1 MLIICLLMSFTKLL
15 VAILTFCIFILGN
28 PLIAQT
34 GPWANSHGTLKGEA
48 MVRDASGGYL
58 KDVQSIVEGGG
69 DVNWQLESGLSPLM
83 GAAGG
88 GHLEIVKFLISKGA
102 DPYLKAKD
110 GRTALSYAKD
120 GGASD
125 VVKYLTNY
133 KPGAEGETA
142 NQNPALSN
150 PPPVQK
156 EPTGPWAKFNGT
168 MKGQALVRD
177 ASGGYLKDVQSIV
190 EGGGDVNWQLSS
202 GLSPLMGAS
211 GAGHLD
217 IVKFL
222 ISNGADPL
230 LKDENGLTAIDYA
243 KRNGSNDVVTYL
255 NGLSSTGNVV
265 VPVKDTT
272 RVNNPVVIVP
282 AAPIPKPEEKKPAV
296 PVATKAVPWAAFGS
310 YKVGAKV
317 KFFAGSWKTGTVK
330 EIGPIGDYT
339 KKNAAGF
346 ERKYLVTRD
355 GEYSWDESVD
365 WGKVTGVIPETYW
378 TGFFIGK
385 WKLGE
390 VMAVNT
396 RTEGNYQRDEYSFY
410 TASEVLSVTAD
421 KKYVWKNMDG
431 KEMKGTWK
439 AAEDGAGIILLKG
452 FQGLNW
458 TLRNETN
465 AVEENIRGLQT
476 ARLTTPGKM
485 SIKAQRPIQ

>member
-1 MLIICLLMSFTKLL
+1 MSLKKFLAASFAFGMIT
-15 VAILTFCIFILGN
+15 LGN
-28 PLIAQT
+28 LLFAQT
-34 GPWANSHGTLKGEA
+34 GPWANYNGTMKGQA

-58 KDVQSIVEGGG
+58 KDVESIVEGGG

-88 GHLEIVKFLISKGA
+88 GYLDIVKFLISKGA
-102 DPYLKAKD
+102 NPYLKDKN

-120 GGASD
+120 GSASD
-125 VVKYLTNY
+125 VVKYLTDY
-133 KPGAEGETA
+133 KPDATEQSG
-142 NQNPALSN
+142 NPNPAIPN
-150 PPPVQK
+150 PPPVPK

-168 MKGQALVRD
+168 MKGQAMVRD

-202 GLSPLMGAS
+202 GLSPLMGAA

-217 IVKFL
+217 IVRFL
-222 ISNGADPL
+222 ITNGANPA
-230 LKDENGLTAIDYA
+230 LKDENGLTAVDYA
-243 KRNGSNDVVTYL
+243 KRNGSNDVVKYL
-255 NGLSSTGNVV
+255 NGLTATGNVLVPV

-282 AAPIPKPEEKKPAV
+282 LAPPLPKPEEKKPKA
-296 PVATKAVPWAAFGS
+296 PEATKAVPWAAFGS

-330 EIGPIGDYT
+330 EIGPKGNYT
-339 KKNAAGF
+339 KKNADGF
-346 ERKYLVTRD
+346 ERKYLITRD
-355 GEYSWDESVD
+355 GDYSWDESVD
-365 WGKVTGVIPETYW
+365 WGNVTGVIPETYW

-396 RTEGNYQRDEYSFY
+396 RTDGYNQRDEYSFY
-410 TASEVLSVTAD
+410 AASEVLSITVD
-421 KKYVWKNMDG
+421 KKNIWKTMDG
-431 KEMKGTWK
+431 REIKGSWK
-439 AAEDGAGIILLKG
+439 AAEDGAGIVLLKA
-452 FQGLNW
+452 FQGLSW
-458 TLRNETN
+458 TFRNETN

-485 SIKAQRPIQ
+485 SVKAQRPIQ